1 MKHPVK
7 NKSRWGH
14 ETDPPR
20 PQGKPKNIEKPDI
33 QACCIEK
40 IRNNSSLNNG
50 IVENQSRCSISYYGT
65 GALNFSEFETTDSII
80 IDLLAPEIGVGT
92 FYAEVFAATGSDTG
106 FYELFGYTLS
116 AIPEPTSFAM
126 FGIAVC
132 VLAPRRRRER

>member
-50 IVENQSRCSISYYGT
+50 IVENQSRCSTSMRVRTRRFTEEELARSKVGS
-65 GALNFSEFETTDSII
+65 NVETT
-80 IDLLAPEIGVGT
+80 
-92 FYAEVFAATGSDTG
+92 
-106 FYELFGYTLS
+106 
-116 AIPEPTSFAM
+116 
-126 FGIAVC
+126 
-132 VLAPRRRRER
+132 R